1 MDSKISFA
9 FQLSFIG
16 FCVMISFTEIQK
28 GDCAEVSNTT
38 NELAEDIF
46 STLQSLRSEVQSIKA
61 AICVE
66 GGRSNSLEERRVSKT
81 KRVAFYAKVSPSI
94 TKIASGDKIVFSL
107 VETNSGEA
115 YNPSTGDFKVPIAGT
130 YVFFSNILSG
140 YGKYIQ
146 TCLKVNG
153 EIRMLMYSGS
163 KYWGSGSN
171 MAVLELKAGDIV
183 TIAKHG
189 AWGTVPLYVHH
200 LWSTFSGF
208 LLY

>member
-1 MDSKISFA
+1 MDAKIPFA

-16 FCVMISFTEIQK
+16 FCLMISFTYIQM
-28 GDCAEVSNTT
+28 GDCAEVSNTK

-46 STLQSLRSEVQSIKA
+46 STLQSLRSEVQSLKA
-61 AICVE
+61 QIAVE
-66 GGRSNSLEERRVSKT
+66 GERNISPEERRVSKK
-81 KRVAFYAKVSPSI
+81 KRVAFYARVSPSI
-94 TKIASGDKIVFSL
+94 TKIAAEDTIVFSL

-115 YNPSTGDFKVPIAGT
+115 YNPSTGEFKVPFAGT

-140 YGKYIQ
+140 SGKFIE

-153 EIRMLMYSGS
+153 KIRMLMYSGG

-183 TIAKHG
+183 NIAKKG
-189 AWGTVPLYVHH
+189 PWGTPPLYIHH